1 MRELCFDLLRDWC
14 DGLISLQIRKLGD
27 PTIDGAFHCR
37 ACKVFHGRCPDAVY
51 PLVYMYRETRDE
63 KYLEAAKAVFDWGEN
78 MRCDDGAVFNDSQ
91 NEWKGITVFAAVALC
106 EALICGKELL
116 DTETIEKWETRL
128 RAMGE
133 WCYANLTESGR
144 SNINYPVTNTFAMA
158 LLGRYFGRDD
168 FIKRAKELE
177 NYAMSMITENG
188 FLMGEGK
195 PRDAVTP
202 LGCRPIDIGYNM
214 EESLP
219 SLVKYAKLMGD
230 EALMEKL
237 SDILSKQLDFML
249 PDGAWDNSFGSRS
262 NKWTYYGSR
271 TSDGCAPAFVLLA
284 DKNPA
289 FMEAARRN
297 IELTK
302 ACTYNGLLYGGPH
315 YRRHGEH
322 ACTHHTFEH
331 ANALACVLEHL
342 DKEHER
348 TDIPCD
354 TAQGIKYYPE
364 INTYKV
370 ACGDYRATVTG
381 YDYNIEYGHHAC
393 GGTLTLL
400 WKYGLGPMIAGG
412 VVGYRISEPHNYQ
425 LSTATKKHRC
435 LVPRLEMRNGENI
448 YNSAFFTTPK
458 MNNDGSSIKVIG
470 GLANQKSTRLAGD
483 TDRIFTYTLTDNGI
497 KISIENAQD
506 TEFILPLI
514 SGELEIACGSETA
527 CEEIFFLTGGFIAQE
542 HIIIPDG
549 NGKIEINIK

>member
-1 MRELCFDLLRDWC
+1 MKKLCFDLLKTWC
-14 DGLISLQIRKLGD
+14 DGLLSLRVRGFGD

-37 ACKVFHGRCPDAVY
+37 ACKVFHGRCPDAIY
-51 PLVYMYRETRDE
+51 PLVYMYKATRDE
-63 KYLEAAKAVFDWGEN
+63 KYLDAAKAVFDWGEN
-78 MRCDDGAVFNDSQ
+78 MLCDDGAVFNDSQ

-116 DTETIEKWETRL
+116 DAETVEKWETRL
-128 RAMGE
+128 LGMGE
-133 WCYANLTESGR
+133 WCFENLTENSK
-144 SNINYPVTNTFAMA
+144 SNINYPVTNVFAMA
-158 LLGRYFGRDD
+158 LLGKYFGRED
-168 FIKRAKELE
+168 FLARAKELE

-219 SLVKYAKLMGD
+219 SLVKYAKLIGD
-230 EALMEKL
+230 EELIEKL
-237 SDILSKQLDFML
+237 SDILLKQLDFML

-284 DKNPA
+284 DRHPA

-302 ACTYNGLLYGGPH
+302 ACTYDGLLYGGPH

-342 DKEHER
+342 DKECER

-354 TAQGIKYYPE
+354 TAHGIKHYPE
-364 INTYKV
+364 INTYKM

-381 YDYNIEYGHHAC
+381 YDFGIEFGHHAC
-393 GGTLTLL
+393 GGSLTLL
-400 WKYGLGPMIAGG
+400 WKYGVGPMIAGG

-425 LSTATKKHRC
+425 LTTATRTHRC
-435 LVPRLEMRNGENI
+435 LVPRLEVQKYGVQ
-448 YNSAFFTTPK
+448 YNSAFFATPK
-458 MNNDGSSIKVIG
+458 MSNNGSSIKVIG
-470 GLANQKSTRLAGD
+470 GLADQKSQRFDND
-483 TDRIFTYTLTDNGI
+483 TDRFFTYSLSENGI
-497 KISIENAQD
+497 EVSVENAQE

-514 SGELEIACGSETA
+514 AGELDVVCGEIKAS
-527 CEEIFFLTGGFIAQE
+527 EEIFFLTGGFIATE
-542 HIIIPDG
+542 HVISPDA
-549 NGKIEINIK
+549 NGNIKLIIK